1 MNIILLGPP
10 GAGKGTQAARLGEK
24 SGRKQLSTGDMLRA
38 AVASGSELGQ
48 QAKEIMD
55 RGGLMPDALMID
67 MISERLDQPDCAK
80 GVIFDGFP
88 RTVAQAQALDEL
100 LAKKNLSLDAV
111 IEIKVD
117 EAALVGRI
125 ESRIAQSDGGA
136 VRSDDNV
143 ETLRKRL
150 EVYREQTAPILPYY
164 QAKGALKTVDG
175 LKSIDEVSAQ
185 IEEILEGA
193 RSRSGVEG

>member
-10 GAGKGTQAARLGEK
+10 GAGKGTQAARLVEK
-24 SGRKQLSTGDMLRA
+24 YGLKQLSTGDMLRA

-100 LAKKNLSLDAV
+100 LAEKNLSLDAV